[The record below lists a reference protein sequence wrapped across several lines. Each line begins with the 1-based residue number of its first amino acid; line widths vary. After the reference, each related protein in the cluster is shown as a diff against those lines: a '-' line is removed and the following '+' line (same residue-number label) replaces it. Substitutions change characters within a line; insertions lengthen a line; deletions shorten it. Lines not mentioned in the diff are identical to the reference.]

1 MIEEQLAA
9 IGLTKGEAKVYIT
22 LLKIGES
29 TTGKI
34 IEEAG
39 LSSGKIYEI
48 LEKLIKKGLA
58 TYIIR
63 EKTKYFSAATPKKI
77 LEYLEEQKKDIEEKK
92 KEIEILIPSLIKLQ
106 EAGTKGSFALIYKG
120 MEGLKTVSYD
130 DLDNISGKEEILI
143 IGISARRDERILN
156 FWDKWT
162 KERVRRKIMLKV
174 IAASPEAGD
183 RYKGA
188 AFTEVKVLETSGI
201 SPIGIYGDDRI
212 TLYGY
217 STLTF
222 ISIRDPEIA
231 KSFRE
236 FFYSLWKIAKP
247 M

>member
-1 MIEEQLAA
+1 MIEEQLET
-9 IGLTKGEAKVYIT
+9 IGLTKGEAKVYTT

-34 IEEAG
+34 IEESG

-48 LEKLIKKGLA
+48 LERLAKKGLA
-58 TYIIR
+58 THIIR

-77 LEYLEEQKKDIEEKK
+77 LEYLEEQKKGIEEKK
-92 KEIEILIPSLIKLQ
+92 KEIEGMMPQLTKLQ
-106 EAGTKGSFALIYKG
+106 ETGTKGSSALIYKG

-130 DLDNISGKEEILI
+130 DLDSISGNEEILI
-143 IGISARRDERILN
+143 IGISLRRDEKILN

-162 KERVRRKIMLKV
+162 KERIKRKVKLKV
-174 IAASPEAGD
+174 IASTPEAGG
-183 RYKGA
+183 RYKSDK
-188 AFTEVKVLETSGI
+188 FSEIRILETSGI

-222 ISIRDPEIA
+222 ISIRDPEIS
-231 KSFRE
+231 KSFSE

-247 M
+247 L